1 MMRKPKINIVTLGCS
16 KNKVDSERLAASLSH
31 CYDIMHDFDKKS
43 DVVIINTCGFIG
55 DAKEESI
62 DTILEYAELRKAN
75 KIKKLYVMGCLS
87 QRYRKELQNEIHE
100 VDGFFGVESVSLIA
114 EDILDLEMG
123 LGDGSR
129 GRVSGT
135 ENGNKRLFLKDSDNC
150 TDSETLPY
158 NHNRILST
166 PSHYAY
172 LKISE
177 GCNRRCAFCAIPL
190 IRGEHVSVPMEDLIK
205 EAELLAKKGVKELI
219 LIAQD
224 LTYYGRDIDGQYHI
238 VELVKRLLEIKEF
251 EWIRLHYGY
260 PQGFPDELL
269 DMMNSEPRICNYI
282 DLPLQHIST
291 PILKNMRR
299 GVDKEQTINFVK
311 NARNRVPGIAFRT
324 TFIVGFPGETEEQF
338 EELCDFVREMKFE
351 RAGVFA
357 YSAEEGTPAY
367 EMEDDVP
374 EEVKQERVD
383 TIMAIQQNISLETN
397 EKRVGTIEK
406 VLIDRIEGDYYIGRT
421 QYDSPEV
428 DDEILISV
436 DEAELNIGDFVN
448 VKLTKADYFD
458 LYGEIV

>member
-1 MMRKPKINIVTLGCS
+1 MKKPLVNIVTLGCS

-31 CYDIMHDFDKKS
+31 RYDIVHDSDKKS
-43 DVVIINTCGFIG
+43 EVVIINTCGFIG

-62 DTILEYAELRKAN
+62 DTILEYAELRRAK
-75 KIKKLYVMGCLS
+75 KIKKLYVTGCLS
-87 QRYRKELQNEIHE
+87 QRYRKDLQEEIHE
-100 VDGFFGVESVSLIA
+100 VDGFFGVESVQLIA
-114 EDILDLEMG
+114 KDIL
-123 LGDGSR
+123 SQ
-129 GRVSGT
+129 
-135 ENGNKRLFLKDSDNC
+135 DSA
-150 TDSETLPY
+150 DSETLQLCDSVPY
-158 NHNRILST
+158 NHERILST

-190 IRGEHVSVPMEDLIK
+190 IRGEHVSVPMEDLLK
-205 EAELLAKKGVKELI
+205 EAELLAQKGVKELI

-238 VELVKRLLEIKEF
+238 VDLVKRLLEIKEF

-269 DMMNSEPRICNYI
+269 DLMNNEPRICNYI

-299 GVDKEQTINFVK
+299 GVDKEQTVNFVL
-311 NARNRVPGIAFRT
+311 NARKRVPGIAFRT

-338 EELCDFVREMKFE
+338 EELCDFVKEMKFE

-357 YSAEEGTPAY
+357 YSPEEGTPAY

-397 EKRVGTIEK
+397 EKRVGTVEK
-406 VLIDRIEGDYYIGRT
+406 VLVDRIEGDYYIGRT

-428 DDEILISV
+428 DDEVLVSV
-436 DEAELNIGDFVN
+436 DSAELNVGDFVN
-448 VKLTKADYFD
+448 VKLVKADYFD
-458 LYGEIV
+458 LYGEVI

>member
-1 MMRKPKINIVTLGCS
+1 MMKPKINIVTLGCS

-31 CYDIMHDFDKKS
+31 CYDIMHDSDKKS

-87 QRYRKELQNEIHE
+87 QRYRKDLQNEIHE

-114 EDILDLEMG
+114 SQILRFSDSQVLKFSDL
-123 LGDGSR
+123 
-129 GRVSGT
+129 
-135 ENGNKRLFLKDSDNC
+135 K
-150 TDSETLPY
+150 Y
-158 NHNRILST
+158 NHERVLST

-224 LTYYGRDIDGQYHI
+224 LTYYGRDIDGQFHI

-260 PQGFPDELL
+260 PQGFPDKLL
-269 DMMNSEPRICNYI
+269 DMMNNEPRICNYI

>member
-1 MMRKPKINIVTLGCS
+1 MRKPKINIVTLGCS
-16 KNKVDSERLAASLSH
+16 KNKVDSERLAASLSNS
-31 CYDIMHDFDKKS
+31 YDIVHDSEKKS
-43 DVVIINTCGFIG
+43 DIVIINTCGFIG

-62 DTILEYAELRKAN
+62 DTILEYAELRKTN
-75 KIKKLYVMGCLS
+75 KIRKLYVMGCLS
-87 QRYRKELQNEIHE
+87 QRYRKDLQEEIHE
-100 VDGFFGVESVSLIA
+100 VDGFFGVESVQLIA
-114 EDILDLEMG
+114 NDI
-123 LGDGSR
+123 
-129 GRVSGT
+129 
-135 ENGNKRLFLKDSDNC
+135 LKDSV
-150 TDSETLPY
+150 TLRPCDPVTMDY
-158 NHNRILST
+158 NHDRLLST

-190 IRGEHVSVPMEDLIK
+190 IRGEHVSVPMEDLLK
-205 EAELLAKKGVKELI
+205 EARLLADKGVKELI

-260 PQGFPDELL
+260 PQGFPDELF
-269 DMMNSEPRICNYI
+269 DMMNNEPRICNYI

-458 LYGEIV
+458 LYGEIC

>member
-1 MMRKPKINIVTLGCS
+1 MKKPIVNIVTLGCS
-16 KNKVDSERLAASLSH
+16 KNKVDSERLAASLSNR
-31 CYDIMHDFDKKS
+31 YDIVHDSDKKS
-43 DVVIINTCGFIG
+43 DIVILNTCGFIG

-62 DTILEYAELRKAN
+62 DTILEYAELRRAK
-75 KIKKLYVMGCLS
+75 KIKKLYVTGCLS
-87 QRYRKELQNEIHE
+87 QRYRKELQEEIHE
-100 VDGFFGVESVSLIA
+100 VDGFFGVESVQLIA
-114 EDILDLEMG
+114 NDILSKE
-123 LGDGSR
+123 LGVR
-129 GRVSGT
+129 
-135 ENGNKRLFLKDSDNC
+135 
-150 TDSETLPY
+150 SEELGY
-158 NHNRILST
+158 NHERILST

-190 IRGEHVSVPMEDLIK
+190 IRGEHVSVPMADLIK

-269 DMMNSEPRICNYI
+269 DLMNNEPRICNYI

-299 GVDKEQTINFVK
+299 GVDKEQTIHFVT

-338 EELCDFVREMKFE
+338 EELCDFVKEMKFE

-357 YSAEEGTPAY
+357 YSPEEGTPAY

-397 EKRVGTIEK
+397 EKRVGTTEK
-406 VLIDRIEGDYYIGRT
+406 VLVDRTEGDYYIGRT

-436 DEAELNIGDFVN
+436 DSAELNIGDFVN
-448 VKLTKADYFD
+448 VKLVKADYFD
-458 LYGEIV
+458 LYGEVI

>member
-1 MMRKPKINIVTLGCS
+1 MKKPKLNIVTLGCS
-16 KNKVDSERLAASLSH
+16 KNKVDSDRLAAALEYK
-31 CYDIMHDFDKKS
+31 YDIVHDSDKKS
-43 DVVIINTCGFIG
+43 DVVILNTCGFIG

-62 DTILEYAELRKAN
+62 DTILEYAELRRAK
-75 KIKKLYVMGCLS
+75 KIKRLYVIGCLS
-87 QRYRKELQNEIHE
+87 QRYRKELQEEIHE
-100 VDGFFGVESVSLIA
+100 VDGFYGVEAVQLIA
-114 EDILDLEMG
+114 NDILRNEESGIRNEELSEEYNVN
-123 LGDGSR
+123 
-129 GRVSGT
+129 RV
-135 ENGNKRLFLKDSDNC
+135 
-150 TDSETLPY
+150 
-158 NHNRILST
+158 LST
-166 PSHYAY
+166 PEHYAY

-190 IRGEHVSVPMEDLIK
+190 IRGEHVSVPMETLIQ

-224 LTYYGRDIDGQYHI
+224 LTYYGRDIDGQYRI

-269 DMMNSEPRICNYI
+269 DLMNQEPRICNYI

-338 EELCDFVREMKFE
+338 EELCDFIREMKFE

-357 YSAEEGTPAY
+357 YSPEEGTPAY

-374 EEVKQERVD
+374 EEVKQQRVD
-383 TIMAIQQNISLETN
+383 DIMAIQQNISLETN
-397 EKRVGTIEK
+397 ENRVGTVEK

-428 DDEILISV
+428 DDEILISLDDADIEV
-436 DEAELNIGDFVN
+436 GTFVN
-448 VKLTKADYFD
+448 AKIVKADYFD
-458 LYGEIV
+458 LYAEIV

>member
-1 MMRKPKINIVTLGCS
+1 MKKPIINIVTLGCS
-16 KNKVDSERLAASLSH
+16 KNRVDSERLAASLSH
-31 CYDIMHDFDKKS
+31 RYDIVHESEKKS
-43 DVVIINTCGFIG
+43 DIVIINTCGFIG

-62 DTILEYAELRKAN
+62 DTILEYAELRRAK
-75 KIKKLYVMGCLS
+75 KIKKLYVIGCLS
-87 QRYRKELQNEIHE
+87 QRYRKDLQEEIHE
-100 VDGFFGVESVSLIA
+100 VDGFYGVESVQLIA
-114 EDILDLEMG
+114 NDILSEE
-123 LGDGSR
+123 LGVR
-129 GRVSGT
+129 
-135 ENGNKRLFLKDSDNC
+135 
-150 TDSETLPY
+150 SEELGY
-158 NHNRILST
+158 NHERVLST

-190 IRGEHVSVPMEDLIK
+190 IRGEHVSVPMEDLLK
-205 EAELLAKKGVKELI
+205 EANLLAQKGVKELI

-238 VELVKRLLEIKEF
+238 VDLVKKLLEIKEF

-269 DMMNSEPRICNYI
+269 DLMNNEARICNYI

-299 GVDKEQTINFVK
+299 GVDKEQTINFVT

-338 EELCDFVREMKFE
+338 KELCDFVREMKFE

-357 YSAEEGTPAY
+357 YSPEEGTPAY

-397 EKRVGTIEK
+397 EKRVASVEK

-436 DEAELNIGDFVN
+436 DETELNIGDFVN
-448 VKLTKADYFD
+448 VKLVKADYFD
-458 LYGEIV
+458 LYGNVIN

>member
-1 MMRKPKINIVTLGCS
+1 MKKPLVNIVTLGCS

-31 CYDIMHDFDKKS
+31 RYDIVHDSDKKS
-43 DVVIINTCGFIG
+43 EVVIINTCGFIG

-62 DTILEYAELRKAN
+62 DTILEYAELRRAK
-75 KIKKLYVMGCLS
+75 KIKKLYVTGCLS
-87 QRYRKELQNEIHE
+87 QRYRKDLQEEIHE
-100 VDGFFGVESVSLIA
+100 VDGFFGVESVQLIA
-114 EDILDLEMG
+114 KDILSQDSADSATLQ
-123 LGDGSR
+123 LCDS
-129 GRVSGT
+129 VS
-135 ENGNKRLFLKDSDNC
+135 
-150 TDSETLPY
+150 Y
-158 NHNRILST
+158 NHERILST
-166 PSHYAY
+166 SSHYAY

-190 IRGEHVSVPMEDLIK
+190 IRGEHVSVPMEDLLK

-238 VELVKRLLEIKEF
+238 VDLVKRLLEIKEF

-269 DMMNSEPRICNYI
+269 DLMNNEPRICNYI

-299 GVDKEQTINFVK
+299 GVDKEQTVNFVL

-338 EELCDFVREMKFE
+338 EELCDFVKEMKFE

-357 YSAEEGTPAY
+357 YSPEEGTPAY

-397 EKRVGTIEK
+397 EKRVGTVEK

-436 DEAELNIGDFVN
+436 DSAELNVGDFVN
-448 VKLTKADYFD
+448 VKLVKADYFD
-458 LYGEIV
+458 LYGEVL

>member
-1 MMRKPKINIVTLGCS
+1 MKKPIVNIVTLGCS
-16 KNKVDSERLAASLSH
+16 KNRVDSERLAASLSH
-31 CYDIMHDFDKKS
+31 RYDIVHESEKKS
-43 DVVIINTCGFIG
+43 DIVIINTCGFIG

-62 DTILEYAELRKAN
+62 DTILEYAELRRSK
-75 KIKKLYVMGCLS
+75 KIKKLYVIGCLS
-87 QRYRKELQNEIHE
+87 QRYRKDLQEEIHE
-100 VDGFFGVESVSLIA
+100 VDGFYGVESVQLIA
-114 EDILDLEMG
+114 NDILKNEELNSATQQ
-123 LGDGSR
+123 LSNS
-129 GRVSGT
+129 VS
-135 ENGNKRLFLKDSDNC
+135 LD
-150 TDSETLPY
+150 Y
-158 NHNRILST
+158 NHERVLST

-190 IRGEHVSVPMEDLIK
+190 IRGEHVSVPMEDLLK
-205 EAELLAKKGVKELI
+205 EANLLAQKGVKELI

-269 DMMNSEPRICNYI
+269 DLMNNEPRICNYI

-299 GVDKEQTINFVK
+299 GVDKEQTINFVT

-338 EELCDFVREMKFE
+338 EELCDFVKEMKFE

-357 YSAEEGTPAY
+357 YSPEEGTPAY

-397 EKRVGTIEK
+397 EKRVGTTEK
-406 VLIDRIEGDYYIGRT
+406 VLVDRIEGDYYIGRT

-436 DEAELNIGDFVN
+436 DSAELNIGDFVN
-448 VKLTKADYFD
+448 VKLVKADYFD
-458 LYGEIV
+458 LYGEVVFD

>member
-1 MMRKPKINIVTLGCS
+1 MKKPIVNIVTLGCS
-16 KNKVDSERLAASLSH
+16 KNRVDSERLAASLSH
-31 CYDIMHDFDKKS
+31 RYDIVHESEKKS
-43 DVVIINTCGFIG
+43 DIVIINTCGFIG

-62 DTILEYAELRKAN
+62 DTILEYAELRRAK
-75 KIKKLYVMGCLS
+75 KIKKLYVIGCLS
-87 QRYRKELQNEIHE
+87 QRYRKDLQEEIHE
-100 VDGFFGVESVSLIA
+100 VDGFYGVESVQLIA
-114 EDILDLEMG
+114 NDILSQE
-123 LGDGSR
+123 LGVR
-129 GRVSGT
+129 
-135 ENGNKRLFLKDSDNC
+135 
-150 TDSETLPY
+150 SEELGY
-158 NHNRILST
+158 NHERILST

-190 IRGEHVSVPMEDLIK
+190 IRGEHVSVPMEDLLK
-205 EAELLAKKGVKELI
+205 EANLLAQKGVKELI

-269 DMMNSEPRICNYI
+269 DLMNNEPRICNYI

-299 GVDKEQTINFVK
+299 GVDKEQTINFVT

-338 EELCDFVREMKFE
+338 EELCDFVKEMKFE

-357 YSAEEGTPAY
+357 YSPEEGTPAY

-397 EKRVGTIEK
+397 EKRVGTTEK
-406 VLIDRIEGDYYIGRT
+406 VLVDRIEGDYYIGRT

-436 DEAELNIGDFVN
+436 ESAELNIGDFVN
-448 VKLTKADYFD
+448 VKLVKADYFD
-458 LYGEIV
+458 LYGEVIS

>member
-1 MMRKPKINIVTLGCS
+1 MRKPKINIVTLGCS
-16 KNKVDSERLAASLSH
+16 KNKVDSERLAAILNDN
-31 CYDIMHDFDKKS
+31 YDIVHDSDKKS
-43 DVVIINTCGFIG
+43 DIVIINTCGFIG

-75 KIKKLYVMGCLS
+75 KVKKLYVMGCLS
-87 QRYRKELQNEIHE
+87 QRYRKELQEEIHE
-100 VDGFFGVESVSLIA
+100 VDGFFGVESVQLIA
-114 EDILDLEMG
+114 NDILKN
-123 LGDGSR
+123 S
-129 GRVSGT
+129 V
-135 ENGNKRLFLKDSDNC
+135 
-150 TDSETLPY
+150 TLRPCDPVTLDY
-158 NHNRILST
+158 NHERLLST

-190 IRGEHVSVPMEDLIK
+190 IRGEHVSVPMDDLLK
-205 EAELLAKKGVKELI
+205 EARLLADKGVKELI

-260 PQGFPDELL
+260 PQGFPDELF
-269 DMMNSEPRICNYI
+269 DMMNNEPRICNYI

-357 YSAEEGTPAY
+357 YSPEEGTPAY

-374 EEVKQERVD
+374 DEVKQERVD
-383 TIMAIQQNISLETN
+383 AIMEIQQNISLEIN
-397 EKRVGTIEK
+397 EKRVGTVEK

-428 DDEILISV
+428 DDEILISI
-436 DEAELNIGDFVN
+436 DDNELNVGDFVN
-448 VKLTKADYFD
+448 VKLIKADYFD
-458 LYGEIV
+458 LYAEVFDN

>member
-1 MMRKPKINIVTLGCS
+1 MKKPKINIVTLGCS
-16 KNKVDSERLAASLSH
+16 KNKVDSERLAASLSNS
-31 CYDIMHDFDKKS
+31 YDIVHDSEKKS
-43 DVVIINTCGFIG
+43 DIVIINTCGFIG

-62 DTILEYAELRKAN
+62 DTILEYAELRKIN

-100 VDGFFGVESVSLIA
+100 VDGFFGVESVQLIA
-114 EDILDLEMG
+114 NDI
-123 LGDGSR
+123 
-129 GRVSGT
+129 
-135 ENGNKRLFLKDSDNC
+135 LKDSA
-150 TDSETLPY
+150 TLRPCDPVTIDY
-158 NHNRILST
+158 NHERLLST

-205 EAELLAKKGVKELI
+205 EARLLADKGVKELI

-260 PQGFPDELL
+260 PQGFPDELF
-269 DMMNSEPRICNYI
+269 DMMNNEPRICNYI

-311 NARNRVPGIAFRT
+311 NARNRVPSIAFRT

-338 EELCDFVREMKFE
+338 EELCEFVKEMKFE

-374 EEVKQERVD
+374 DEVKRERVD

-406 VLIDRIEGDYYIGRT
+406 VLVDRIEGDYYIGRT

-428 DDEILISV
+428 DDEILISI
-436 DEAELNIGDFVN
+436 DNAELNVGDFVN
-448 VKLTKADYFD
+448 VKLIKADYFD
-458 LYGEIV
+458 LYGELV

>member
-1 MMRKPKINIVTLGCS
+1 MMKKPIINIVTLGCS
-16 KNKVDSERLAASLSH
+16 KNRVDSERLAASLSH
-31 CYDIMHDFDKKS
+31 RYDVVHESEKKS
-43 DVVIINTCGFIG
+43 DIVIINTCGFIG

-62 DTILEYAELRKAN
+62 DTILEYAELRRAK
-75 KIKKLYVMGCLS
+75 KIKKLYVIGCLS
-87 QRYRKELQNEIHE
+87 QRYRKDLQEEIHE
-100 VDGFFGVESVSLIA
+100 VDGFFGVESVQLIA
-114 EDILDLEMG
+114 KDILKNEELNSATQQ
-123 LGDGSR
+123 LS
-129 GRVSGT
+129 
-135 ENGNKRLFLKDSDNC
+135 N
-150 TDSETLPY
+150 SETLDY
-158 NHNRILST
+158 NHERVLST

-190 IRGEHVSVPMEDLIK
+190 IRGEHVSVPMEDLLK
-205 EAELLAKKGVKELI
+205 EANLLAQKGVKELI

-238 VELVKRLLEIKEF
+238 VDLVKRLLEIKEF

-269 DMMNSEPRICNYI
+269 DLMNNEPRICNYI

-299 GVDKEQTINFVK
+299 GVDKEQTINFVT

-338 EELCDFVREMKFE
+338 KELCDFVKEMKFE

-357 YSAEEGTPAY
+357 YSPEEGTPAY

-397 EKRVGTIEK
+397 EKGVGAVEK

-448 VKLTKADYFD
+448 VKLVKADYFD
-458 LYGEIV
+458 LYGNVIN

>member
-1 MMRKPKINIVTLGCS
+1 MKKPIVNIVTLGCS
-16 KNKVDSERLAASLSH
+16 KNRVDSERLAASLSH
-31 CYDIMHDFDKKS
+31 RYDIVHESEKKS
-43 DVVIINTCGFIG
+43 DIVIINTCGFIG

-62 DTILEYAELRKAN
+62 DTILEYAELRRAK
-75 KIKKLYVMGCLS
+75 KIKKLYVIGCLS
-87 QRYRKELQNEIHE
+87 QRYRKDLQEEIHE
-100 VDGFFGVESVSLIA
+100 VDGFFGVESVQLIA
-114 EDILDLEMG
+114 NDILSEE
-123 LGDGSR
+123 LGVR
-129 GRVSGT
+129 
-135 ENGNKRLFLKDSDNC
+135 
-150 TDSETLPY
+150 SEELGY
-158 NHNRILST
+158 NHERVLST

-190 IRGEHVSVPMEDLIK
+190 IRGEHVSVPMEDLLK
-205 EAELLAKKGVKELI
+205 EAELLAQKGVKELI

-238 VELVKRLLEIKEF
+238 VELVKKLLEIKEF

-269 DMMNSEPRICNYI
+269 DLMNNEPRICNYI

-299 GVDKEQTINFVK
+299 GVDKEQTINFVT

-338 EELCDFVREMKFE
+338 EELCDFVKEMKFE

-357 YSAEEGTPAY
+357 YSPEEGTPAY

-397 EKRVGTIEK
+397 EKRVGTVEK
-406 VLIDRIEGDYYIGRT
+406 VLVDRIEGDYYIGRT

-428 DDEILISV
+428 DDEILIPLDS
-436 DEAELNIGDFVN
+436 AELNIGDFVN
-448 VKLTKADYFD
+448 VKLVKADYFD
-458 LYGEIV
+458 LYGEVVDNEQ

>member
-1 MMRKPKINIVTLGCS
+1 MKKPKINIVTLGCS

-31 CYDIMHDFDKKS
+31 CYDIMHDSDKKS

-87 QRYRKELQNEIHE
+87 QRYRKELQEEIHE
-100 VDGFFGVESVSLIA
+100 VDGFFGVESVQLIA
-114 EDILDLEMG
+114 SQIL
-123 LGDGSR
+123 SN
-129 GRVSGT
+129 SISQQH
-135 ENGNKRLFLKDSDNC
+135 GNSISIYNPERL
-150 TDSETLPY
+150 
-158 NHNRILST
+158 LST

-190 IRGEHVSVPMEDLIK
+190 IRGEHVSVPMENLIE
-205 EAELLAKKGVKELI
+205 EAQLLAKKGVKDLI

-224 LTYYGRDIDGQYHI
+224 LTYYGRDIDGQFHI

-269 DMMNSEPRICNYI
+269 DLMNNEPRICNYI

-357 YSAEEGTPAY
+357 YSPEEGTPAY

-374 EEVKQERVD
+374 DEVKQERVD

-397 EKRVGTIEK
+397 ERRVGSIEK

-448 VKLTKADYFD
+448 AKLVKADYFD
-458 LYGEIV
+458 IYGEVVGD

>member
-1 MMRKPKINIVTLGCS
+1 MRKPKINIVTLGCS
-16 KNKVDSERLAASLSH
+16 KNKVDSERLAASLSNS
-31 CYDIMHDFDKKS
+31 YDIVHDSEKKS
-43 DVVIINTCGFIG
+43 DIVIINTCGFIG

-62 DTILEYAELRKAN
+62 DTILEYAELRKTN
-75 KIKKLYVMGCLS
+75 KIRKLYVMGCLS
-87 QRYRKELQNEIHE
+87 QRYRKDLQEEIHE
-100 VDGFFGVESVSLIA
+100 VDGFFGVESVQLIA
-114 EDILDLEMG
+114 NDI
-123 LGDGSR
+123 
-129 GRVSGT
+129 
-135 ENGNKRLFLKDSDNC
+135 LKDSV
-150 TDSETLPY
+150 TLRPCDPVTMDY
-158 NHNRILST
+158 NHDRLLST

-190 IRGEHVSVPMEDLIK
+190 IRGEHVSVPMEDLLK
-205 EAELLAKKGVKELI
+205 EARLLADKGVKELI

-260 PQGFPDELL
+260 PQGFPDELF
-269 DMMNSEPRICNYI
+269 DMMNNEPRICNYI

-436 DEAELNIGDFVN
+436 DDAELNIGDFVN

-458 LYGEIV
+458 LYGEIIL

>member
-1 MMRKPKINIVTLGCS
+1 MMKKPIINIVTLGCS
-16 KNKVDSERLAASLSH
+16 KNRVDSERLAASLSH
-31 CYDIMHDFDKKS
+31 RYDVVHESEKKS
-43 DVVIINTCGFIG
+43 DIVIINTCGFIG

-62 DTILEYAELRKAN
+62 DTILEYAELRRAK
-75 KIKKLYVMGCLS
+75 KIKKLYVIGCLS
-87 QRYRKELQNEIHE
+87 QRYRKDLQEEIHE
-100 VDGFFGVESVSLIA
+100 VDGFYGVESVQLIA
-114 EDILDLEMG
+114 KDILKNEELNSATQQ
-123 LGDGSR
+123 LSNS
-129 GRVSGT
+129 V
-135 ENGNKRLFLKDSDNC
+135 
-150 TDSETLPY
+150 TLDY
-158 NHNRILST
+158 NHERVLST

-190 IRGEHVSVPMEDLIK
+190 IRGEHVSVPMEDLLK
-205 EAELLAKKGVKELI
+205 EANLLAQKGVKELI

-238 VELVKRLLEIKEF
+238 VDLVKRLLEIKEF

-269 DMMNSEPRICNYI
+269 DLMNNEPRICNYI

-299 GVDKEQTINFVK
+299 GVDKEQTINFVT

-338 EELCDFVREMKFE
+338 KELCDFVKEMKFE

-357 YSAEEGTPAY
+357 YSPEEGTPAY

-397 EKRVGTIEK
+397 EKRVGAVEK

-428 DDEILISV
+428 DDEILISLDDADLEV
-436 DEAELNIGDFVN
+436 GTFVN
-448 VKLTKADYFD
+448 AKIVKADYFD
-458 LYGEIV
+458 LYAEVF

>member
-1 MMRKPKINIVTLGCS
+1 MRKPKINIVTLGCS
-16 KNKVDSERLAASLSH
+16 KNKVDSERLAASLGSD
-31 CYDIMHDFDKKS
+31 YDIMHDSDKKS

-87 QRYRKELQNEIHE
+87 QRYRKDLQEEIHE
-100 VDGFFGVESVSLIA
+100 VDGFFGVESVQLIA
-114 EDILDLEMG
+114 SQILKFSD
-123 LGDGSR
+123 SQ
-129 GRVSGT
+129 V
-135 ENGNKRLFLKDSDNC
+135 LK
-150 TDSETLPY
+150 Y
-158 NHNRILST
+158 NHERLLST
-166 PSHYAY
+166 PNHYAY

-190 IRGEHVSVPMEDLIK
+190 IRGEHVSVPMADLVK

-238 VELVKRLLEIKEF
+238 VDLVKRLLEIKEF

-269 DMMNSEPRICNYI
+269 DMMNNEPRICNYI

-357 YSAEEGTPAY
+357 YSPEEGTPAY

-374 EEVKQERVD
+374 QEVKQERVD

-397 EKRVGTIEK
+397 ERRVGTVEK

-428 DDEILISV
+428 DDEILIPV
-436 DEAELNIGDFVN
+436 DEAELNVGDFVN
-448 VKLTKADYFD
+448 VRLTKADYFD
-458 LYGEIV
+458 LYGTVDN

>member
-1 MMRKPKINIVTLGCS
+1 MKKPIVNIVTLGCS
-16 KNKVDSERLAASLSH
+16 KNKVDSERLAASLSNR
-31 CYDIMHDFDKKS
+31 YDIVHDSDKKS
-43 DVVIINTCGFIG
+43 DIVILNTCGFIG

-62 DTILEYAELRKAN
+62 DTILEYAELRRAK
-75 KIKKLYVMGCLS
+75 KIKKLYVTGCLS
-87 QRYRKELQNEIHE
+87 QRYRKELQEEIHE
-100 VDGFFGVESVSLIA
+100 VDGFFGVESVQLIA
-114 EDILDLEMG
+114 NDILSKE
-123 LGDGSR
+123 LGVR
-129 GRVSGT
+129 
-135 ENGNKRLFLKDSDNC
+135 
-150 TDSETLPY
+150 SEELGY
-158 NHNRILST
+158 NHERILST

-190 IRGEHVSVPMEDLIK
+190 IRGEHVSVPMADLIK

-269 DMMNSEPRICNYI
+269 DLMNTEPRVCNYI

-299 GVDKEQTINFVK
+299 GVDKEQTIHFVT

-338 EELCDFVREMKFE
+338 EELCDFVKEMKFE

-357 YSAEEGTPAY
+357 YSPEEGTPAY

-397 EKRVGTIEK
+397 EKRVGTVEK

-436 DEAELNIGDFVN
+436 DSAELNIGDFVN
-448 VKLTKADYFD
+448 VKLVKADYFD
-458 LYGEIV
+458 LYGEVI

>member
-1 MMRKPKINIVTLGCS
+1 MKKPIVNIVTLGCS
-16 KNKVDSERLAASLSH
+16 KNRVDSERLAASLSH
-31 CYDIMHDFDKKS
+31 RYDIVHESEKKS
-43 DVVIINTCGFIG
+43 DIVIINTCGFIG

-62 DTILEYAELRKAN
+62 DTILEYAELRRAK
-75 KIKKLYVMGCLS
+75 KIKKLYVIGCLS
-87 QRYRKELQNEIHE
+87 QRYRKDLQEEIHE
-100 VDGFFGVESVSLIA
+100 VDGFYGVESVQLIA
-114 EDILDLEMG
+114 NDILSQE
-123 LGDGSR
+123 LGVRNEELG
-129 GRVSGT
+129 
-135 ENGNKRLFLKDSDNC
+135 
-150 TDSETLPY
+150 Y
-158 NHNRILST
+158 NHERVLST

-190 IRGEHVSVPMEDLIK
+190 IRGEHVSVPMEDLLK
-205 EAELLAKKGVKELI
+205 EANLLAQKGVKELI

-269 DMMNSEPRICNYI
+269 DLMNNEPRICNYI

-299 GVDKEQTINFVK
+299 GVDKEQTVNFVL
-311 NARNRVPGIAFRT
+311 NARKRVPGIAFRT

-338 EELCDFVREMKFE
+338 EELCDFVKEMKFE

-357 YSAEEGTPAY
+357 YSPEEGTPAY

-397 EKRVGTIEK
+397 EKRVGTTEK
-406 VLIDRIEGDYYIGRT
+406 VLVDRIEGDYYIGRT

-436 DEAELNIGDFVN
+436 DSAELNIGDFVN
-448 VKLTKADYFD
+448 VKLVKADYFD
-458 LYGEIV
+458 LYGEVVNN

>member
-1 MMRKPKINIVTLGCS
+1 MKKPKLNIVTLGCS
-16 KNKVDSERLAASLSH
+16 KNKVDSERLAASLEFK
-31 CYDIMHDFDKKS
+31 YEIVHDSEQKS

-62 DTILEYAELRKAN
+62 DTILEYAELRRAK
-75 KIKKLYVMGCLS
+75 KIKRLYVTGCLS
-87 QRYRKELQNEIHE
+87 QRYRNDLQEEIHE
-100 VDGFFGVESVSLIA
+100 VDGFYGVEAVQLIA
-114 EDILDLEMG
+114 NDILRNEE
-123 LGDGSR
+123 LGMRNEELSEEYNVN
-129 GRVSGT
+129 RV
-135 ENGNKRLFLKDSDNC
+135 
-150 TDSETLPY
+150 
-158 NHNRILST
+158 LST
-166 PSHYAY
+166 PEHYAY

-190 IRGEHVSVPMEDLIK
+190 IRGEHVSVPMETLIQ

-269 DMMNSEPRICNYI
+269 DLMNQEPRICNYI

-338 EELCDFVREMKFE
+338 EELCDFIREMKFE

-357 YSAEEGTPAY
+357 YSPEEGTPAY

-374 EEVKQERVD
+374 EEVKQQRVD
-383 TIMAIQQNISLETN
+383 DIMAIQQNISLETN
-397 EKRVGTIEK
+397 EKRVGTVEK

-428 DDEILISV
+428 DDEILISLDDADLEV
-436 DEAELNIGDFVN
+436 GTFVN
-448 VKLTKADYFD
+448 AKIVKADYFD
-458 LYGEIV
+458 LYAEIV

>member
-1 MMRKPKINIVTLGCS
+1 MRKPKINIVTLGCS
-16 KNKVDSERLAASLSH
+16 KNKVDSERLAATLSDK
-31 CYDIMHDFDKKS
+31 YNIVHDSDKKS
-43 DVVIINTCGFIG
+43 DIVIINTCGFIG

-62 DTILEYAELRKAN
+62 DTILEYAELRKTN

-87 QRYRKELQNEIHE
+87 QRYRKDLQEEIHE
-100 VDGFFGVESVSLIA
+100 VDSFFGVESVQLIA
-114 EDILDLEMG
+114 NDILNEELEVRNEE
-123 LGDGSR
+123 LN
-129 GRVSGT
+129 VST
-135 ENGNKRLFLKDSDNC
+135 YYHERL
-150 TDSETLPY
+150 
-158 NHNRILST
+158 LST

-190 IRGEHVSVPMEDLIK
+190 IRGEHVSVPMNDLLQ
-205 EAELLAKKGVKELI
+205 EARLLADKGVKELI

-269 DMMNSEPRICNYI
+269 DMMNNEPRICNYI

-311 NARNRVPGIAFRT
+311 NARNRVPDIVFRT

-357 YSAEEGTPAY
+357 YSPEEGTPAY

-374 EEVKQERVD
+374 QEVKQERVD
-383 TIMAIQQNISLETN
+383 TIMEIQQNISLEIN
-397 EKRVGTIEK
+397 EKRVGTVEK

-428 DDEILISV
+428 DDEILISI
-436 DEAELNIGDFVN
+436 DDNELNVGDFVN
-448 VKLTKADYFD
+448 VKLIKADYFD
-458 LYGEIV
+458 LYGEVFDN

>member
-1 MMRKPKINIVTLGCS
+1 MKKPIVNIVTLGCS
-16 KNKVDSERLAASLSH
+16 KNRVDSERLAASLSH
-31 CYDIMHDFDKKS
+31 RYDIVHESEKKS
-43 DVVIINTCGFIG
+43 DIVIINTCGFIG

-62 DTILEYAELRKAN
+62 DTILEYAELRRAK
-75 KIKKLYVMGCLS
+75 KIKKLYVIGCLS
-87 QRYRKELQNEIHE
+87 QRYRKDLQEEIHE
-100 VDGFFGVESVSLIA
+100 VDGFFGVESVQLIA
-114 EDILDLEMG
+114 NDILKNEG
-123 LGDGSR
+123 LTSATQQLSNS
-129 GRVSGT
+129 V
-135 ENGNKRLFLKDSDNC
+135 
-150 TDSETLPY
+150 TLDY
-158 NHNRILST
+158 NHERVLST

-190 IRGEHVSVPMEDLIK
+190 IRGEHVSVPMEDLLK
-205 EAELLAKKGVKELI
+205 EANLLAQKGVKELI

-238 VELVKRLLEIKEF
+238 VELVKKLLEIKKF

-269 DMMNSEPRICNYI
+269 DLMNNEPRICNYI

-291 PILKNMRR
+291 LILKNMRR
-299 GVDKEQTINFVK
+299 GVDKEQTINFVT

-338 EELCDFVREMKFE
+338 KELCDFVKEMKFE

-357 YSAEEGTPAY
+357 YSPEEGTPAY

-397 EKRVGTIEK
+397 EKRVGSVEK

-428 DDEILISV
+428 DDEILISL
-436 DEAELNIGDFVN
+436 DSAELSIGDFVN
-448 VKLTKADYFD
+448 VELVKADYFD
-458 LYGEIV
+458 LYGNVI

>member
-1 MMRKPKINIVTLGCS
+1 MRKPKINIVTLGCS
-16 KNKVDSERLAASLSH
+16 KNKVDSERLAAILNDN
-31 CYDIMHDFDKKS
+31 YDIVHDSDKKS
-43 DVVIINTCGFIG
+43 DIVIINTCGFIG

-87 QRYRKELQNEIHE
+87 QRYRKELQEEIHE
-100 VDGFFGVESVSLIA
+100 VDGFFGVESVQLIA
-114 EDILDLEMG
+114 SQILKF
-123 LGDGSR
+123 S
-129 GRVSGT
+129 
-135 ENGNKRLFLKDSDNC
+135 DSQILRFS
-150 TDSETLPY
+150 DSY
-158 NHNRILST
+158 NHERLLST

-190 IRGEHVSVPMEDLIK
+190 IRGEHVSVPMDDLLK
-205 EAELLAKKGVKELI
+205 EARLLADKGVKELI

-238 VELVKRLLEIKEF
+238 VELVKQLLEIKEF

-260 PQGFPDELL
+260 PQGFPDELF
-269 DMMNSEPRICNYI
+269 DMMNNEPRICNYI

-357 YSAEEGTPAY
+357 YSPEEGTPAY
-367 EMEDDVP
+367 EMEDNVP
-374 EEVKQERVD
+374 QEIKQERVD
-383 TIMAIQQNISLETN
+383 AIMAIQQNISLETN
-397 EKRVGTIEK
+397 EKRVGSIEK

-428 DDEILISV
+428 DDEILISI
-436 DEAELNIGDFVN
+436 DDNELNVGDFVN
-448 VKLTKADYFD
+448 VRLIKADYFD
-458 LYGEIV
+458 LYGEVFDN